1 MKYIFT
7 ILGDMN
13 ESLKIKSLIQEITK
27 VKIIEQKISLK
38 NKKTCYI
45 QEKMETSWK
54 FFKDQNFLAFY
65 LIQSLSRGGGVG

>member
-13 ESLKIKSLIQEITK
+13 ESLKIKSIIQEITK
-27 VKIIEQKISLK
+27 VKIIEQKISLN

-45 QEKMETSWK
+45 QEKMATSWK
-54 FFKDQNFLAFY
+54 FFKDQTKLFG
-65 LIQSLSRGGGVG
+65 ILSDSVFE